1 MIISQK
7 KVASNILSKLKKD
20 GGTKEAPVLSEQKMG
35 EPSDLKIIAEDMMMA
50 FKSGSVLDLEQALD
64 ALVAKVQSEDEEE
77 DEQEGPDEQEE

>member
-20 GGTKEAPVLSEQKMG
+20 GGTKEAPVLNEQKMG

-50 FKSGSVLDLEQALD
+50 FKSGSVMDLEQALD
-64 ALVAKVQSEDEEE
+64 ALVAKIQSEDEEQ
-77 DEQEGPDEQEE
+77 DGQEESEEEEG